1 MEFSSGLFVVI
12 VKILVAEGNC
22 IEDYVY
28 TVMWDFESSKAVV
41 ECVAWNVLG
50 RIHFNFKIGNSLR
63 FESTRTIEARK

>member
-1 MEFSSGLFVVI
+1 MI
-12 VKILVAEGNC
+12 VRILVAEGNC

-50 RIHFNFKIGNSLR
+50 RIHFNFNYNNKIGDSLR